1 MAGQGTMSKLLEIF
15 GRAITV
21 NTADLIWHW
30 LNAVKINDTEEA
42 IAQLDDF
49 EEVIDLLGNIELDKA
64 QEKLQF
70 YLFENP
76 ECVKGRMA
84 AAAICL
90 HRNDINGAIEQL
102 QSIYMRQP
110 SNTMALYALGY
121 CYERIGH
128 QAQAIEFYQDCMKF
142 KNHLQLPR
150 QRMAAIYFK
159 NGRVDKA
166 LCEYEMF
173 TTEHPEDITS
183 IGLLGHLYIVEKQYE
198 KAIDTFNTAIV
209 AHPDNFHDD
218 SHSGKIEQLIAAE
231 QFEEAI
237 EHIQWMMDKMG
248 PLPDIEVQMA
258 DVLSRWGRA
267 AEAIAHYENALRIQ
281 PNYLEATIKLG
292 THYLRLQ
299 RLSLAAEQFNRA
311 IEINDEIVDA
321 YVGLATAQHLTG
333 QKEQAQSTLSLAA
346 AIQQNSSLLF
356 SETATLQLKVAIN
369 EETNQQDGDIS
380 SDVLLVDVIK
390 AHQSQMA
397 ICPASADV
405 HYKFGIL
412 MMIAGR
418 KAEAIKSFE
427 NARQIN
433 PTHHRAL
440 VKLAICLY
448 DSGDGNKAIEK
459 LSTGEILEPASLE
472 LHYQT
477 AILYCDKPKFAEALC
492 SLDNTMKENLTQSD
506 VILNIE
512 VVLENLGIVD
522 RAMVTWDRLTE
533 AAHQAISAR
542 YQ

>member
-1 MAGQGTMSKLLEIF
+1 MSKLLEIF

-21 NTADLIWHW
+21 NTADLMWHW
-30 LNAVKINDTEEA
+30 LNAVKINDTEGPDT
-42 IAQLDDF
+42 QLDDF
-49 EEVIDLLGNIELDKA
+49 EEIVDLLGNIELDKA

-84 AAAICL
+84 SAAICL
-90 HRNDINGAIEQL
+90 HRNDVNGAIEQL

-121 CYERIGH
+121 CYELAGL
-128 QAQAIEFYQDCMKF
+128 QPQAIEFYQDCMKF
-142 KNHLQLPR
+142 KGHLQLPR
-150 QRMAAIYFK
+150 QRMAAIYFR

-166 LCEYEMF
+166 LCEYEML
-173 TTEHPEDITS
+173 TTEHPEDICS
-183 IGLLGHLYIVEKQYE
+183 IVLLGYLYIAEKQYE

-218 SHSGKIEQLIAAE
+218 DHSKKIEQLLADE
-231 QFEEAI
+231 QFEEAF
-237 EHIQWMMDKMG
+237 EHVQGIMDRMG

-258 DVLSRWGRA
+258 DILSRWGRA
-267 AEAIAHYENALRIQ
+267 AEAIAHYENALRTQ

-321 YVGLATAQHLTG
+321 YVGLATAQYLLG
-333 QKEQAQSTLSLAA
+333 QRDQALSTFSLAA

-356 SETATLQLKVAIN
+356 SETATLQLKAAIN
-369 EETNQQDGDIS
+369 EETNQQDNDIS
-380 SDVLLVDVIK
+380 SDVLFSDVVK
-390 AHQSQMA
+390 AHQSQMDR
-397 ICPASADV
+397 CPTSADV

-418 KAEAIKSFE
+418 MKDAIKSFE

-440 VKLAICLY
+440 VKLVLCLY
-448 DSGDGNKAIEK
+448 DSGSGNAAMEK
-459 LSTGEILEPASLE
+459 LTTEEILEPATLD

-477 AILYCDKPKFAEALC
+477 AILYCDKRKFAESLCALD
-492 SLDNTMKENLTQSD
+492 SKMKENLTQSD
-506 VILNIE
+506 VILNVE
-512 VVLENLGIVD
+512 VVLENLGLVD

-533 AAHQAISAR
+533 AAHQAISVR